1 MFIFG
6 YSLYFVVFLVSPVDS
21 RVQDSRYHHT
31 TVLTGQGN
39 HGSLYI
45 AGYTIVPGVTASFER
60 PSRGSD
66 DGKISWRIG
75 ASVHRRGSEV

>member
-1 MFIFG
+1 MFII
-6 YSLYFVVFLVSPVDS
+6 YLWDIFVVSPVDS

-66 DGKISWRIG
+66 DGKIR
-75 ASVHRRGSEV
+75 